1 MKKFVLLCAVMAL
14 CLTAIVPV
22 SADPGSFVVS
32 PSQRQAPEFVEATP
46 EVECDN
52 ASLTITAYGDRNDL
66 PENLRKQIEAAYTAI
81 AGAKNLGDLNGDLAA
96 LAAKLG
102 LKLEDLSVSELFDIG
117 CSDCDDHD
125 SHGYFDITIA
135 SDFLK
140 NFVCLL
146 HYTNGEWKIVDGAT
160 VSEDGKQLSF
170 REKDFSPF
178 AIVVGDVAPAVE
190 EPGTNGALVVFWIIG
205 GVGVVALV
213 AGGAVALSITK
224 KKKI

>member
-1 MKKFVLLCAVMAL
+1 MKKIVLLCAVMAL

-66 PENLRKQIEAAYTAI
+66 PENLRKQIEAAYTAV
-81 AGAKNLGDLNGDLAA
+81 AGAKDLGDLNGDLAA

-102 LKLEDLSVSELFDIG
+102 LKVEDLSVSELFDIG
-117 CSDCDDHD
+117 CSDCSDHD

-178 AIVVGDVAPAVE
+178 AIVVSDIAPTVE
-190 EPGTNGALVVFWIIG
+190 EPGTNGVPVVFWIIG
-205 GVGVVALV
+205 GVGLVALV
-213 AGGAVALSITK
+213 GGGAVALSITK
-224 KKKI
+224 KKRV

>member
-1 MKKFVLLCAVMAL
+1 MKRFILMCSVVALLLV
-14 CLTAIVPV
+14 AIVPV
-22 SADPGSFVVS
+22 GADSGSFVVS
-32 PSQRQAPEFVEATP
+32 PSQRQAPELVDGTS
-46 EVECDN
+46 EVECED
-52 ASLTITAYGDRNDL
+52 ASLTVTAYGDRNDL
-66 PENLRKQIEAAYTAI
+66 PKEILQQIEAAYTAVM
-81 AGAKNLGDLNGDLAA
+81 GAENLSELNGDI
-96 LAAKLG
+96 AKLATDLG
-102 LKLEDLSVSELFDIG
+102 LNIENLSVSELFDIG

-135 SDFLK
+135 SDFLE

-146 HYTNGEWKIVDGAT
+146 HYTNGEWKIVEGAT
-160 VSEDGKQLSF
+160 LSEDGKQLSF

-178 AIVVGDVAPAVE
+178 AIVVGDVAPTIE
-190 EPGTNGALVVFWIIG
+190 EPGAGVVPVVFWIIG